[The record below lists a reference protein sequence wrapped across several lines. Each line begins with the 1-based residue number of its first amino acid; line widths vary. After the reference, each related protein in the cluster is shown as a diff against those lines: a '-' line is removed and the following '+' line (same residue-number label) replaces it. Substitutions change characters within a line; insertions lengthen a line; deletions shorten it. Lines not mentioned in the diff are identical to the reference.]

1 MRVARQNMQLTADQ
15 NHNHCVEAY
24 SALVSP
30 HPPNLPSSVVD
41 TTGADTCAHAGPDDR
56 PDMGALP
63 WVARVVHT
71 VPSNLLGD
79 RTPAGVPSLPC

>member
-1 MRVARQNMQLTADQ
+1 MQLTADQ
-15 NHNHCVEAY
+15 NHNHCAEAY

-41 TTGADTCAHAGPDDR
+41 TTGADTCAHAR
-56 PDMGALP
+56 PDARLGMGAFP

-71 VPSNLLGD
+71 VPSNLLRD
-79 RTPAGVPSLPC
+79 RTPAGVPSLPPLDALPT